1 MKQLTFFMAKNLVL
15 IFITLVLSPSVNA
28 ISLTGGT
35 NIQKFLVAEA
45 KRQGLDPSLALA
57 IAEVE
62 SNFDAK
68 AVSKVGARGV
78 MQIMPATAEGVFG
91 IDKEELF
98 DAKTNIYLGIT
109 FIQKLL
115 TRYNQRL
122 DIALSHYNGGSA
134 VQDKF
139 GRLSVIPATRK
150 YVNKVLSAQK
160 RYKNTAYQLST
171 ASTQTTVNLP
181 KDIVKPNKLY
191 SSTSYENS
199 LYKKVEQLRSLRLHN
214 IMRNTKVK
222 NEKTN
227 QQVKLSNHYSRRQST
242 HRKSMQQQTK
252 RPLSDKRKK
261 VLSWEKIFN

>member
-91 IDKEELF
+91 IAKEELF
-98 DAKTNIYLGIT
+98 DAKTNIFLGIT

-139 GRLSVIPATRK
+139 GRLTVIPATRK

-171 ASTQTTVNLP
+171 TKVHANPPLP
-181 KDIVKPNKLY
+181 KDIVKPVKLY
-191 SSTSYENS
+191 SSMTYDNS
-199 LYKKVEQLRSLRLHN
+199 LYQKVEQLRSLRLHN
-214 IMRNTKVK
+214 IMRNTKAK
-222 NEKTN
+222 NGKIN
-227 QQVKLSNHYSRRQST
+227 QQVKLNNHYNRRQSI
-242 HRKSMQQQTK
+242 HRKNIPPQSKQ
-252 RPLSDKRKK
+252 PLSDKT
-261 VLSWEKIFN
+261 